1 MKASQRKRRIV
12 RHVPPAVSRLVV
24 KPGDVLVAQ
33 FPDAWNNQ
41 SIDYLR
47 KSLFGL
53 PGISVMLVPA
63 SVKLS
68 VIQPPPAPIVLPGR
82 VLSKDELRRLEE
94 LLPPSTPGP
103 VAHHP
108 V

>member
-1 MKASQRKRRIV
+1 MKASQRKRRIA
-12 RHVPPAVSRLVV
+12 RHVPPAISRLVV

-33 FPDAWNNQ
+33 FPDGWNAD
-41 SIDYLR
+41 SIHYLR
-47 KSLFGL
+47 KSLFKL
-53 PGISVMLVPA
+53 PDISVMLVPA

-68 VIQPPPAPIVLPGR
+68 LIQPPPAPIVLSVG
-82 VLSKDELRRLEE
+82 VLSPEEMRRLEGM
-94 LLPPSTPGP
+94 LPPDP